1 MKKQDKQ
8 NRQTQQLQQLQ
19 QASGRSY
26 NHVVE
31 SKLKKQDRLQ
41 ELLNGTSGRW
51 VGFTQEEDQETA
63 VELQLLTQKSG
74 KIPAVFYD

>member
-8 NRQTQQLQQLQ
+8 NNQNKQTQQLQ